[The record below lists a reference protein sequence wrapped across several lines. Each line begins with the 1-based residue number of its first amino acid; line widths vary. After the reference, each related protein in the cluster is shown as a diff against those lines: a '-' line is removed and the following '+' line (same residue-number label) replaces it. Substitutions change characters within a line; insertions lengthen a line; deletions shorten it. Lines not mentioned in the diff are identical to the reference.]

1 MIKKPLRNHQKSL
14 SDAPSPPKKNSL
26 RRWPTVALRGFRIAG
41 VPTVWQMLWQK
52 EWSEQQCL
60 QDSCM
65 LLSPLLMI
73 KGFVQASPLPLA
85 SQMDSVHKNRLFFIF
100 LFPILG
106 TVNLTIIELR
116 SNQHA
121 EEFSRLRSAAFTE
134 WKVFDNR
141 VTATPLMFITQG

>member
-1 MIKKPLRNHQKSL
+1 
-14 SDAPSPPKKNSL
+14 
-26 RRWPTVALRGFRIAG
+26 
-41 VPTVWQMLWQK
+41 
-52 EWSEQQCL
+52 
-60 QDSCM
+60 M

-100 LFPILG
+100 LFPMLG
-106 TVNLTIIELR
+106 TVNLTLFELR